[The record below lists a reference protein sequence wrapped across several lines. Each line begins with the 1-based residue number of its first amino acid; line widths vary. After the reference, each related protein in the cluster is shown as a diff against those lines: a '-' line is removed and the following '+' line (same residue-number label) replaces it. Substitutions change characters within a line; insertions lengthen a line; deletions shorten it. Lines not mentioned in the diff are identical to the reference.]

1 MPLGDDSEAMS
12 PHDGG
17 HVSGSRDSA
26 DRPLNI
32 GIVGYGYWG
41 PNLARNVAH
50 NARTELVAIA
60 DRSPQRLAAAGRSHP
75 AAALTTDVRDLL
87 DNPQIDAL
95 FIATPPETHC
105 ELVLDAF
112 TCGKHVLV
120 EKPLA
125 TNVAD
130 AERMVAAA
138 LAADRVLLVDHTYL
152 FTGAVKAMK
161 RYFDADEIGDVY
173 YYDSTRINLGLFQG
187 DTNVIWDLA
196 PHDLSILLHLLDRPV
211 QRVAAFGARHID
223 VRHENIAYIT
233 LEFADG
239 LLAHF
244 HVNWLAPTKIRRTII
259 GASRKMLVYDDIETV
274 EKLKV
279 YDCGARVITDVEDLY
294 GRLVEYRT
302 GDVLAPRL
310 DNTEALTVEVDHFVD
325 VVRGNAAPISD
336 GNLGLRVVQ
345 ILEAAQRSLANG
357 GRPEE
362 VAI

>member
-1 MPLGDDSEAMS
+1 MVVRGAEDPLT
-12 PHDGG
+12 
-17 HVSGSRDSA
+17 
-26 DRPLNI
+26 I

-41 PNLARNVAH
+41 PNLARNVAR

-60 DRSPQRLAAAGRSHP
+60 DRDSQRLAAAGRSHP
-75 AAALTTDVRDLL
+75 AAALTTDVQELF

-105 ELVLDAF
+105 ELALEAF
-112 TCGKHVLV
+112 KRGKHVLV

-125 TNVAD
+125 TTVAD
-130 AERMVAAA
+130 AERMVDAAA
-138 LAADRVLLVDHTYL
+138 AAGRVLLVDHTYL
-152 FTGAVKAMK
+152 FTGAVQMMK
-161 RYFDADEIGDVY
+161 HYVDSDQIGDVY
-173 YYDSTRINLGLFQG
+173 YYDSTRINLGIFQS

-196 PHDLSILLHLLDRPV
+196 PHDLSILLYLLDRPV
-211 QRVAAFGARHID
+211 CRVAAFGARHID
-223 VRHENIAYIT
+223 VHNENIAYIT
-233 LEFADG
+233 LELEDG

-259 GASRKMLVYDDIETV
+259 GASRKMLVYDDIEMV

-279 YDCGARVITDVEDLY
+279 YDCGARVVTDVEDLY

-310 DNTEALTVEVDHFVD
+310 DNTEALAAEVDHFVD

-336 GNLGLRVVQ
+336 GNLGLRVVR
-345 ILEAAQRSLANG
+345 ILAAAQQSLANG
-357 GRPEE
+357 GRPEPL
-362 VAI
+362 AS